1 MCSSDLVKRA
11 RTCDWVYLWQNSTH
25 FFTPEGWGLVT
36 LVIPSTPM
44 LGLEE
49 VDPLPVPSSPAMMQH
64 TPSVKIPLQQQQIT
78 YITMTQ
84 CDTKKYDHK
93 IDHTTN

>member
-1 MCSSDLVKRA
+1 MEELNQFWA
-11 RTCDWVYLWQNSTH
+11 L
-25 FFTPEGWGLVT
+25 EGWGLVT

-64 TPSVKIPLQQQQIT
+64 TPSVNMPLQQQDIT

-84 CDTKKYDHK
+84 CDTKKYDTRHNK